1 RSYQDSYR
9 SEGMDGFV
17 PWPEEYAR
25 QYRQAGYWLDR
36 TITDVLDERFRRFAP
51 RTALICDDGRAFTYE
66 ELGRLSTRLALHLN
80 RLGLRVYDRV
90 LLQLPNTAEAVISYV
105 GTLKAGGVPIMALAA
120 HREAEIGHF
129 AQLSEARAYLAP
141 AVIRGFDFQEM
152 AEALRGL
159 APSLDLVLISGGPAR
174 PGNHR
179 IEELLADPIEE
190 RVDAGVLPYP
200 DPDLPAVLQLSGG
213 TTGIPKLIPR
223 THNDYGY
230 NFLRNAE
237 VCELDESTV
246 MLIPIPQGHNFA
258 LACPGLM
265 GVLAVGGCEVLAG
278 HPSMDHLLPLMER
291 HGVTHFVGV
300 PTLIL
305 ALLNHPKRKE
315 HDLSSLRCILT
326 GGSKLNPEVA
336 FRIKPELECDVQQV
350 LGMAEGPLYWTRLDD
365 PEEVRLC
372 TQGRPQSPGDEFRIV
387 NPGTDEDAKP
397 GEMGELWCRGPHT
410 IRGYYR
416 AAEHNAK
423 AFSPDGFYKSG
434 DLVRLHPSGNV
445 VVEGR
450 IKDCINRGGEKI
462 SAEEIENH
470 ILAHPG
476 VANCAVVAMPDELL
490 GERACAYVV
499 LQHGQELS
507 LSLLSE
513 FLLNTRKIARFK
525 VPERLE
531 VVDAFPLTNVG
542 KINKK
547 ALRERIAAECRVAS
561 GAS

>member
-1 RSYQDSYR
+1 
-9 SEGMDGFV
+9 MDGFV
-17 PWPEEYAR
+17 PWPEEYAHR
-25 QYRQAGYWLDR
+25 YRQEGYWLDR
-36 TITDVLDERFRRFAP
+36 TITEVLDERFLRFAS
-51 RTALICDDGRAFTYE
+51 RTALICDDGRKFTYE

-90 LLQLPNTAEAVISYV
+90 LLQLPNTAEAVISYL

-152 AEALRGL
+152 AGTLRGL
-159 APSLDLVLISGGPAR
+159 APSLDLVLVSGGAAR

-179 IEELLADPIEE
+179 IEELLADPIED
-190 RVDAGVLPYP
+190 RVDAGVLPRP

-223 THNDYGY
+223 THNDYVY

-237 VCELDESTV
+237 VCELDEATV

-265 GVLAVGGCEVLAG
+265 GVLAGGGCEVLSG
-278 HPSMDHLLPLMER
+278 SPSTDHLLPLMER
-291 HGVTHFVGV
+291 HRVTHFVGV
-300 PTLIL
+300 PTQIL
-305 ALLNHPKRKE
+305 ALLNHPKRRE
-315 HDLSSLRCILT
+315 HDLSALRCILT

-336 FRIKPELECDVQQV
+336 VRIKPELGCDVQQV
-350 LGMAEGPLYWTRLDD
+350 LGMAEGPLFWTRLDD
-365 PEEVRLC
+365 PEEVRMV

-387 NPGTDEDAKP
+387 NQGTGEDAKP

-423 AFSPDGFYKSG
+423 AFSPDGFYRSG

-470 ILAHPG
+470 ILAHPS
-476 VANCAVVAMPDELL
+476 VANCAAVAMPDALL
-490 GERACAYVV
+490 GEKVCAYVI
-499 LQHGQELS
+499 LHPGEELT
-507 LSLLSE
+507 LPVLSE

-525 VPERLE
+525 LPERLE
-531 VVDAFPLTNVG
+531 VVEAFPLTNVG

-547 ALRERIAAECRVAS
+547 ALRERIAAQCQVAS
-561 GAS
+561 GGT